1 MNTNIKINKV
11 KEIFKDYGKV
21 ALAFSGGADS
31 TLLAYLAKEAGCDVI
46 AITYDNQIFP
56 SGFLEFAK
64 SAKRRTS
71 EIGIRHEI
79 IENNF
84 IDVDDIVTNTPRR
97 CLVCRRLMY
106 GAIKQVANEK
116 GYEIIIDGNNITDL
130 THDRPGIL
138 MKYEFGIESPFIEAE
153 LETYE
158 IHQFLEENNIEYSK
172 STTCLATRVKTNETV
187 TIDKMNRIDHCE
199 AYVKE
204 ITGSDVVKLREE
216 KNVATI
222 ELSDLDTLLD
232 EEKIDSIVEEL
243 KLSQYDKIL
252 LNLKAIKS
260 DDELILDDELEK
272 GANNLTLRKRLPF
285 GIDILETDKI
295 LKSRENEH
303 ISNIETIEDIGYIK
317 LDIDEK
323 ESKIFGDGKISIE
336 NNKNKED
343 AKSSLV
349 KILPFIRRTV

>member
-1 MNTNIKINKV
+1 MNTNQKIEKV
-11 KEIFKDYGKV
+11 KEMLKNYEKV

-31 TLLAYLAKEAGCDVI
+31 TLLAYLAKEAGADVL

-56 SGFLEFAK
+56 SGFLEF
-64 SAKRRTS
+64 AKRRTS

-84 IDVDDIVTNTPRR
+84 LDVDDVVENTPQR

-106 GAIKQVANEK
+106 GAIKQRANEE

-138 MKYEFGIESPFIEAE
+138 MKYEFEIESPFIEAE

-158 IHQFLEENNIEYSK
+158 IHQFLDENDIEYSN
-172 STTCLATRVKTNETV
+172 STTCLATRVKTNEIV
-187 TIDKMNRIDHCE
+187 TIDKVNRIDHCE

-222 ELSDLDTLLD
+222 ELSDLDTILD
-232 EEKIDSIVEEL
+232 DDKIDSIVNEL
-243 KLSQYDKIL
+243 KLSQYDKVL
-252 LNLKAIKS
+252 LNMNTIKS

-272 GANNLTLRKRLPF
+272 GANNLRLRKRLPF
-285 GIDILETDKI
+285 GIDISETDKI
-295 LKSRENEH
+295 LKSRESEY
-303 ISNIETIEDIGYIK
+303 IRNIETIEDIGYIK

-323 ESKIFGDGKISIE
+323 ESKIFRDGKISIE

-343 AKSSLV
+343 AKESLV
-349 KILPFIRRTV
+349 KILPFIRRTI

>member
-1 MNTNIKINKV
+1 MNTNQKIEKV
-11 KEIFKDYGKV
+11 KEIFKNYEKV

-31 TLLAYLAKEAGCDVI
+31 TLLAYLAKEAGADVL

-64 SAKRRTS
+64 RRTS
-71 EIGIRHEI
+71 ELGIRHEI

-84 IDVDDIVTNTPRR
+84 LDVDDVVENTPQR

-106 GAIKQVANEK
+106 GAIKQRANDE

-138 MKYEFGIESPFIEAE
+138 MKYEFEIESPFIEAE

-158 IHQFLEENNIEYSK
+158 IHQFLDENDIEYSN
-172 STTCLATRVKTNETV
+172 STTCLATRVKTNEIV
-187 TIDKMNRIDHCE
+187 TMDKVNRIDHCE

-204 ITGSDVVKLREE
+204 ITGSDVVKLRED

-222 ELSDLDTLLD
+222 ELSDLDTILD
-232 EEKIDSIVEEL
+232 DDKIDSIVNEL
-243 KLSQYDKIL
+243 KLSQYDKVL
-252 LNLKAIKS
+252 LNMNTIKS

-272 GANNLTLRKRLPF
+272 GANNLRLRKRLPF
-285 GIDILETDKI
+285 GIDISETDKI
-295 LKSRENEH
+295 LKSRESEY
-303 ISNIETIEDIGYIK
+303 IRNIETIEDIGYIK

-323 ESKIFGDGKISIE
+323 ESKIFRDGKISIE

-343 AKSSLV
+343 AKESLV
-349 KILPFIRRTV
+349 KILPFIRRTI